1 MADLIHGGDIY
12 SFEDRKVIDFSANIN
27 PLGIPTGVKEA
38 IISNLDLFAHYPDPL
53 CRKLSDKIAKAE
65 GVESSQVICG
75 NGAADLIF
83 RLAIALKPKKALV
96 LTPTFAEYEI
106 AMNTVDCEV
115 AHYMLTE
122 ENNFEVDEG
131 FICELKKNA
140 YDIVFICN
148 PNNPTGKL
156 TNKKILLEVLQ
167 VCKAVGTLIMVDEC
181 FLEFCNDYEKITLKP
196 YINEFSN
203 LMILKAFT
211 KIYAMPGLRL
221 GYALTSN
228 LELIEKLKSV
238 AQPWAVS
245 QIAQIAGIYALDEK
259 EYVKNTIEQIQ
270 EEKEFLVSKLTEL
283 GIKVYVSEA
292 NYLLLNIKNANGYN
306 ALDFKQKLA
315 DEGILIRSCSNYR
328 GLDENYFR
336 IAIRNHF
343 ENLKLL
349 EALSNILN

>member
-27 PLGIPTGVKEA
+27 PLGIPKGVKEA

-65 GVESSQVICG
+65 GVESSKVICG

-96 LTPTFAEYEI
+96 LAPTFAEYES
-106 AMNTVDCEV
+106 
-115 AHYMLTE
+115 
-122 ENNFEVDEG
+122 

-156 TNKKILLEVLQ
+156 TSKEILLEALQ

-228 LELIEKLKSV
+228 LELIEKLKSA

-283 GIKVYVSEA
+283 GIKVYASEA

-336 IAIRNHF
+336 IAIRSHF